1 MESMTLKQ
9 VEEHCLSWM
18 VGNTWKLA
26 REVSERIH
34 DEPGPGKHDFLIS
47 ALFLKLQRLKDDHVR
62 QGHYYLEYLK
72 FTCEPTCESC
82 EHEGWSA
89 GVPGNWFPVPTLS
102 NTYIPSV
109 VPREEIDSL
118 LPSIQVKRL
127 FATGRRVDSKEVQ
140 KLCDDFLIDVNT
152 CNHFIE
158 HQKFLAMKAKKTGNG
173 KEQTSRH

>member
-1 MESMTLKQ
+1 M
-9 VEEHCLSWM
+9 C
-18 VGNTWKLA
+18 GN
-26 REVSERIH
+26 
-34 DEPGPGKHDFLIS
+34 

-82 EHEGWSA
+82 EHVGWSA

-102 NTYIPSV
+102 NTTPRTYIPSV

-140 KLCDDFLIDVNT
+140 KLCDDFLIDVNA

-158 HQKFLAMKAKKTGNG
+158 HQKFLAMKAKKRATERN
-173 KEQTSRH
+173 KLPDINWSDEVEVNSLSASKLKL